1 MKNKIK
7 ANIII
12 KKIPTIIKN
21 KNIAVEVPN
30 TLPQFKS
37 LCGKNITSKKK
48 IIKNIMSNAI
58 HI

>member
-7 ANIII
+7 ANI
-12 KKIPTIIKN
+12 IIKN